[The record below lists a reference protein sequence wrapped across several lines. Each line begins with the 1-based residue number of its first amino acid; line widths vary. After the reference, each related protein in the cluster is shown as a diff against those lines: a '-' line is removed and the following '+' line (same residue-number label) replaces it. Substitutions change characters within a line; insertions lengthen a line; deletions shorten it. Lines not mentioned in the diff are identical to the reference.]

1 MENLENQKI
10 VKSQVSVP
18 VNVYHQEYNDVIRAY
33 LRTNWGEKFEDLT
46 YYEIESLIYSFVS
59 NFISGIETY
68 INYEDKSLKKVVF
81 LNFIF
86 QNETPVKSATIAYI
100 QEDLNKTNNYQF
112 LN

>member
-1 MENLENQKI
+1 MENIENNKI

-18 VNVYHQEYNDVIRAY
+18 INVHHQEYNDVIRAY